1 MQISRFKVL
10 KIIND
15 TNGKIFAVRFIK
27 KDGSIR
33 MMLARLGVKHNLK
46 GGTNGASEKNSL
58 ITVWDMV
65 ANGYRMVN
73 LETLISLKVSGR
85 EYEVI

>member
-46 GGTNGASEKNSL
+46 GGTNGSSEKNSL